1 MGSVMKC
8 CSIDNE
14 SESNILI
21 DKNSELI
28 LPLNLS
34 IQDILNIKQ
43 NPEYLEVN
51 SGEFKDERN
60 LKKNEYDTNFSIK
73 CFKLRV
79 YASYD
84 EQMFPIW
91 VEKGTR
97 LRFKVS
103 GLWSLYNDNKKVE
116 VDSFGDHNQEERV
129 LKNRIG
135 CLLGRI
141 SGGPIFPINNN
152 TEFIAQNKG
161 CLFLLQNNGVYETHP
176 KGFLNV
182 SLVGGRIYSYSEI
195 EKVGKWPY
203 ALLNTGNNFPE
214 LLFQEKDLIYL
225 INKLRYDPSMFCDQY
240 LNHLTEMNDHYD
252 LCCQE
257 IISFN
262 KLRKIDMSN
271 NSVYDTDNMRIDV
284 NKTPTN
290 DINYNNFGGVQPL
303 KDTSNSSNYDQ
314 SSVLYKLNKIAKEF
328 ILIHDPRLQR
338 ISRERS
344 ERRQFVDTMDDN
356 NKKDEEN
363 SLLDMLKSQN
373 LNCSLYCEICT
384 YGKSSAIGIL
394 AQLLIDDDHL
404 NNNANRESLING
416 NYSHIGVFIHEHNI
430 YEWSCS
436 IILANLRET
445 DELEDHHSGNK
456 DSKNDN
462 MNNYNAMEYNMKN
475 ENEIEN
481 ENDNENENNNDNENE
496 NENDN
501 EIENLNEPGI
511 HDENL

>member
-1 MGSVMKC
+1 MGSAIQC
-8 CSIDNE
+8 CSNQNE
-14 SESNILI
+14 SESNFLL
-21 DKNSELI
+21 DKNAELI

-43 NPEYLEVN
+43 NPEYLEVQ
-51 SGEFKDERN
+51 SGEFKDERERN
-60 LKKNEYDTNFSIK
+60 KKNEYDNTFSSK

-97 LRFKVS
+97 LKFKVS
-103 GLWSLYNDNKKVE
+103 GLWSLYNDDDGKKVD
-116 VDSFGDHNQEERV
+116 VDSFGDHNQDERV
-129 LKNRIG
+129 LQNRIG

-152 TEFIAQNKG
+152 TEIVSLNKG
-161 CLFLLQNNGVYETHP
+161 CLFLFQNNGVYETHP

-240 LNHLTEMNDHYD
+240 LNHLSEMNDHYD

-262 KLRKIDMSN
+262 KLRKMDMGN
-271 NSVYDTDNMRIDV
+271 NSVYDHDNMRIES

-290 DINYNNFGGVQPL
+290 DSNYNNFSNVQPV
-303 KDTSNSSNYDQ
+303 KDTNNTSNFDQ
-314 SSVLYKLNKIAKEF
+314 NSVLYKLNRIAKEF

-344 ERRQFVDTMDDN
+344 ERRQCVDTMDDN
-356 NKKDEEN
+356 NKKDEET

-416 NYSHIGVFIHEHNI
+416 NYSHIGVSIHEHNI

-445 DELEDHHSGNK
+445 DETD
-456 DSKNDN
+456 DQNDN
-462 MNNYNAMEYNMKN
+462 FNNNMDN
-475 ENEIEN
+475 NNMENEDED
-481 ENDNENENNNDNENE
+481 ENENENNNELRLHD
-496 NENDN
+496 
-501 EIENLNEPGI
+501 
-511 HDENL
+511 DENL

>member
-1 MGSVMKC
+1 MGSAIQC
-8 CSIDNE
+8 CSNTNE
-14 SESNILI
+14 SDSNFLL

-43 NPEYLEVN
+43 NPEYLEVQ
-51 SGEFKDERN
+51 SGEFRDERN
-60 LKKNEYDTNFSIK
+60 KQNEFK

-97 LRFKVS
+97 LKFRVS
-103 GLWSLYNDNKKVE
+103 GLWSLYNDEDSKKVK
-116 VDSFGDHNQEERV
+116 VDSLGDENQEERV
-129 LKNRIG
+129 LNNRIG

-152 TEFIAQNKG
+152 TEIVSMNKG
-161 CLFLLQNNGVYETHP
+161 CLFLFQNNGVYETHP

-203 ALLNTGNNFPE
+203 ALLNTGNNFTE

-262 KLRKIDMSN
+262 KLRNVDMGN
-271 NSVYDTDNMRIDV
+271 NSVYDKENMRIDV

-290 DINYNNFGGVQPL
+290 DSNYNNFSNVQPV
-303 KDTSNSSNYDQ
+303 KDTHNTSNYDQ
-314 SSVLYKLNKIAKEF
+314 NSVLNKLNTIAKEF
-328 ILIHDPRLQR
+328 ILIHDPRLQG

-344 ERRQFVDTMDDN
+344 ERRQYVDTMDDN
-356 NKKDEEN
+356 HKKDEET

-416 NYSHIGVFIHEHNI
+416 NYTHIGVSIHEHNI

-436 IILANLRET
+436 IILANLS
-445 DELEDHHSGNK
+445 EDYEGE
-456 DSKNDN
+456 DQNDN
-462 MNNYNAMEYNMKN
+462 FDNNFDNNNNM
-475 ENEIEN
+475 
-481 ENDNENENNNDNENE
+481 ENDGEYVDNNDLVH
-496 NENDN
+496 D
-501 EIENLNEPGI
+501 
-511 HDENL
+511 DENL